1 MRHDYSIASE
11 ELLLSPL
18 AEEDIEYLRQLR
30 NREEN
35 RRCFLHDALIEK
47 ERQQSWYRNYLDKEG
62 DYMFSVRERE
72 TGHICGAVAIYAL
85 SQDKREAEFGRL
97 LIDPERAGRG
107 WGYEATRLACRLAFE
122 QLKTESL
129 SLEVFADNERAL
141 KIYERAGFVAK
152 REREFQGRVL
162 ILMQRKRPAGRVLM
176 TASRLSHIANFH
188 LPYIDALKASGFD
201 VDVLGE
207 GEQKGIGSSDRIH
220 RLPFDK
226 SLISIRNLKTVVRIR
241 RILEREN
248 YDLII
253 SNSTL
258 AGFLT
263 RTAKRYAAGKKAGLL
278 HISHGYLF
286 SEKTFPLKKTIYIAA
301 ERLCRGQT
309 DLLLVMNRE
318 DLSLARKYDLAEK
331 IGFIRGMGIELP
343 DFSDLPSR
351 EELRRSC
358 GFSESEIVAIYPAE
372 FSKRKNQL
380 YLIQSL
386 EAVLKEIPSV
396 RLLLAGEGDLLGVCR
411 EKIKALGLEE
421 SILCP
426 GHLQGIRE
434 WIFAADF
441 ALSAAKSEGL
451 PFNIMEA
458 MSLGVPVLASSV
470 KGHQDLIEDG
480 KDGRLFDLEDPKELI
495 RKFRSM
501 VFETEEN
508 ALFARRA
515 KEKIKRYN
523 RRSVVEENMQ
533 WIRSLLP
540 EAGKSPGKV
549 KE

>member
-1 MRHDYSIASE
+1 MRHNYSIASE

-35 RRCFLHDALIEK
+35 RRCFLHDAFIEK
-47 ERQQSWYRNYLDKEG
+47 EQQQSWYHSYLEKQG

-72 TGHICGAVAIYAL
+72 TGQICGAVAIYGL
-85 SQDKREAEFGRL
+85 SPDKKTAEFGRL
-97 LIDPERAGRG
+97 IIDGERAGQGR
-107 WGYEATRLACRLAFE
+107 GYEAMRLACRFAFE
-122 QLKTESL
+122 QLKIESL
-129 SLEVFADNERAL
+129 HLEVFADNERAV
-141 KIYERAGFVAK
+141 KIYERAGFRVE

-176 TASRLSHIANFH
+176 TASRLSHITNFH
-188 LPYIDALKASGFD
+188 LSYIEAFKASGFD
-201 VDVLGE
+201 VDILGE
-207 GEQKGIGSSDRIH
+207 GEQKKIASADKIH
-220 RLPFDK
+220 YLPFDK
-226 SLISIRNLKTVVRIR
+226 SLMSLRNFKTMRGIC

-248 YDLII
+248 YDLIL

-263 RTAKRYAAGKKAGLL
+263 RMAKKYVSEKRGRLI

-286 SEKTFPLKKTIYIAA
+286 SEKTSPLKKTLYITA
-301 ERLCRGQT
+301 ERLCRRQT

-318 DLSLARKYDLAEK
+318 DLSLARNYDLAEK

-343 DFSDLPSR
+343 EPSSLLLR
-351 EELRRSC
+351 EEIRRRC
-358 GFSESEIVAIYPAE
+358 GFSENEIVAIYPAE
-372 FSKRKNQL
+372 FSRRKNQL
-380 YLIQSL
+380 YLIESL

-396 RLLLAGEGDLLGVCR
+396 RLLLAGEGDLLKTCK
-411 EKIKALGLEE
+411 EKIKVLGLEE

-441 ALSAAKSEGL
+441 AVSAAKSEGL

-480 KDGRLFDLEDPKELI
+480 KDGRLFDLEDPDELI

-501 VFETEEN
+501 ILETEEN
-508 ALFARRA
+508 ALLAQRA
-515 KEKIKRYN
+515 KEKIKKYEQK
-523 RRSVVEENMQ
+523 SVVEENMQ

-540 EAGKSPGKV
+540 KREGAQ
-549 KE
+549 ER